1 MRNTYE
7 VRAEKFIHEI
17 FNYIWEC
24 EEVEDYEWAVIR
36 FNHEHHRHV
45 RVANGLTRV
54 ALITSDYVVK
64 IDCGSRYH
72 IDTFGGCANEFDI
85 YAQAEADGFE
95 YLFAK
100 PTAVEY
106 NGLSFC
112 VMPRIRGI
120 GRKEYDADWYMK
132 PNESDWV
139 CERVFDMHNGNY
151 GWKDG
156 HPVLIDYAA
165 NR

>member
-17 FNYIWEC
+17 FNYICDC
-24 EEVEDYEWAVIR
+24 EEVEDYQWAVNC
-36 FNHEHHRHV
+36 FNFDHHRKV
-45 RVANGLTRV
+45 GVANGLTRV
-54 ALITSDYVVK
+54 VLITSDYVVK
-64 IDCGSRYH
+64 IDCGSCYN
-72 IDTFGGCANEFDI
+72 INTFGGCANEFDI
-85 YAQAEADGFE
+85 YEQAEADGFE

-100 PTAVEY
+100 PTAVY
-106 NGLSFC
+106 YRGKFFC
-112 VMPRIRGI
+112 VMPRVNGI
-120 GRKEYDADWYMK
+120 GRKDDDADWYLT
-132 PNESDWV
+132 PSECDWV

-156 HPVLIDYAA
+156 HPVLFDYAA

>member
-17 FNYIWEC
+17 FNYIRDC
-24 EEVEDYEWAVIR
+24 EEVEDYQWAVNH
-36 FNHEHHRHV
+36 FNFEHHRKV

-64 IDCGSRYH
+64 IDCGSCYN
-72 IDTFGGCANEFDI
+72 INTFGGCANEFDI
-85 YAQAEADGFE
+85 YEQAKDDGFE

-100 PTAVEY
+100 PTAVCY
-106 NGLSFC
+106 CGKSFC

-120 GRKEYDADWYMK
+120 GRKEYDADWYLSA
-132 PNESDWV
+132 EECDWV

>member
-7 VRAEKFIHEI
+7 VRAEKFIHQI

-24 EEVEDYEWAVIR
+24 DNVDDYVWAVNY
-36 FNHEHHRHV
+36 FNFKHHRNV
-45 RVANGLTRV
+45 KVAHGLTRV

-64 IDCGSRYH
+64 IDCGCAHDLNR
-72 IDTFGGCANEFDI
+72 FGGCANEFNI
-85 YAQAEADGFE
+85 YAQAEADGFA

-100 PTAVEY
+100 PTEVVY
-106 NGLSFC
+106 NGLTFC
-112 VMPRIRGI
+112 IMPRIKGV
-120 GRKEYDADWYMK
+120 GREFYDADYYM
-132 PNESDWV
+132 NAEECEWV
-139 CERVFDMHNGNY
+139 SERVFDLHNGNY

-165 NR
+165 NC

>member
-17 FNYIWEC
+17 FNYIYDC
-24 EEVEDYEWAVIR
+24 ENKEDYKWAVKC
-36 FNHEHHRHV
+36 FNFDHHRRV
-45 RVANGLTRV
+45 RVAHGLTRV
-54 ALITSDYVVK
+54 VLITSDYVVK
-64 IDCGSRYH
+64 IDCGTQYH
-72 IDTFGGCANEFDI
+72 IHTFGGCANEFDI
-85 YAQAEADGFE
+85 YAQAEVDGFE

-100 PTAVEY
+100 PTAIEY
-106 NGLSFC
+106 KGRRFC

-120 GRKEYDADWYMK
+120 GRGEGDADGYMDTD
-132 PNESDWV
+132 ESDWV
-139 CERVFDMHNGNY
+139 CERVFDMHSKNY

>member
-7 VRAEKFIHEI
+7 VRAEKFIHQI
-17 FNYIWEC
+17 YSYVC
-24 EEVEDYEWAVIR
+24 DCVEVEDYEWAINA
-36 FNHEHHRHV
+36 FNHRYNRKV
-45 RVANGLTRV
+45 KVAHGLTRV

-64 IDCGSRYH
+64 IDCGSYYNLNQ
-72 IDTFGGCANEFDI
+72 FGSCANEFDI
-85 YAQAEADGFE
+85 YAQAVEAGFE

-106 NGLSFC
+106 NGMSFC
-112 VMPRIRGI
+112 VMPRIHGI
-120 GRKEYDADWYMK
+120 ERKEYDADWYLT
-132 PNESDWV
+132 PEESDWV
-139 CERVFDMHNGNY
+139 CDRVFDMHNGNY

>member
-7 VRAEKFIHEI
+7 VRAEKFIHQI
-17 FNYIWEC
+17 FSYIWDC
-24 EEVEDYEWAVIR
+24 ENVEDYEWAVNK
-36 FNHEHHRHV
+36 FNYDYHRKVKIAH
-45 RVANGLTRV
+45 GLTRV

-64 IDCGSRYH
+64 IDCGSYYD
-72 IDTFGGCANEFDI
+72 IDRFGGCANEFDI
-85 YAQAEADGFE
+85 YEQAEADGFA

-100 PTAVEY
+100 PTAVNY
-106 NGLSFC
+106 QGQQFC
-112 VMPRIRGI
+112 VMPRINGI
-120 GRKEYDADWYMK
+120 EKTMYDADWYMSV
-132 PNESDWV
+132 PESDWV

>member
-7 VRAEKFIHEI
+7 VRAEKFIHQI
-17 FNYIWEC
+17 YSFICDC
-24 EEVEDYEWAVIR
+24 EEVEDYEWAVNG
-36 FNHEHHRHV
+36 FNYKYHRNV
-45 RVANGLTRV
+45 KVAHGLTRV

-64 IDCGSRYH
+64 IDCGRAYNLAQ
-72 IDTFGGCANEFDI
+72 FGGCANEFDI
-85 YAQAEADGFE
+85 YAQAEEDGFE

-100 PTAVEY
+100 PTEIVY
-106 NGLSFC
+106 NDLVFC

-120 GRKEYDADWYMK
+120 GKKEDDADWYMSIE
-132 PNESDWV
+132 ESDWV
-139 CERVFDMHNGNY
+139 CERVFDLHNGNY